1 VNADE
6 DHEQRLSSVIPGGA
20 HTYSRGRD
28 QFPPSAPPILERG
41 SGAYVWDAQ
50 GRRFLDYGMG
60 LRSVTLGYGR
70 EEVVHRVEQVLRD
83 GINLT
88 LPTRLELEAAER
100 FVAAVCTGEMVKFA
114 RHGSTVTSAAVK
126 LARGA
131 TGRQAIAVTRQHP
144 FHSFDDWF
152 IGASAIPRG
161 TSEPGRAATVKFDY
175 GDITSLERILRDTA
189 GGVAAVMLEPMT
201 TQSPCP
207 HDCAQWG
214 TLAPDCT
221 TCPQRAANFLQQVR
235 RLCDAYGS
243 IMILDEI
250 ITGFRWRVGG
260 AQELFG
266 VRADLSTYGKAMG
279 NGFAIA
285 ALNGRR
291 DLMELGGI
299 TPEGQERLFLI
310 SSTHGSEAVGLAAL
324 LGVLDVYETEDVPVH
339 LWSYG
344 AQFQDLWYSIAQRH
358 GVQDHV
364 PLRGAAVGTSA
375 AFLDASHQPS
385 GVFAA
390 LFSEEL
396 VRNGVLMPWI
406 SFSTAHGD
414 EELETT
420 GRALDKAFAAYA
432 KGLSHGPEAVY
443 SGPPLKPVFRTFN

>member
-1 VNADE
+1 
-6 DHEQRLSSVIPGGA
+6 
-20 HTYSRGRD
+20 
-28 QFPPSAPPILERG
+28 
-41 SGAYVWDAQ
+41 
-50 GRRFLDYGMG
+50 MG
-60 LRSVTLGYGR
+60 LRSVNLGYGR
-70 EEVVHRVEQVLRD
+70 EEVVQRVERVLRD

-100 FVAAVCTGEMVKFA
+100 FVAAVPSGEMVKFA

-131 TGRQAIAVTRQHP
+131 TGREAIAVTHQHP

-161 TSEPGRAATVKFDY
+161 TSEPGRASTVKFDY
-175 GDITSLERILRDTA
+175 GDIASLERILQDTV

-201 TQSPCP
+201 SQRPCP
-207 HDCAQWG
+207 HDCAAWSALG
-214 TLAPDCT
+214 PDCT
-221 TCPQRAANFLQQVR
+221 SCPQRDANFLHQVR
-235 RLCDAYGS
+235 RLCDTHGS

-250 ITGFRWRVGG
+250 ITGFRWHLGG

-299 TPEGQERLFLI
+299 ATEGQERLFLI

-324 LGVLDVYETEDVPVH
+324 LGVLDVYETEDVPTH
-339 LWSYG
+339 LWVYG
-344 AQFQDLWYSIAQRH
+344 AQFQDLWYSTAQRH

-364 PLRGAAVGTSA
+364 PLSGAAIGPSA

-385 GVFAA
+385 GLFAA

-420 GRALDKAFAAYA
+420 RRALDKAFAVYA
-432 KGLSHGPEAVY
+432 KGLSHGPEALY

>member
-1 VNADE
+1 MNADD

-70 EEVVHRVEQVLRD
+70 EQVVQRVEQVLRD

-100 FVAAVCTGEMVKFA
+100 FVAAVSAAEMVKFA

-131 TGRQAIAVTRQHP
+131 TDREAIAVTRQHP

-161 TSEPGRAATVKFDY
+161 TSEPGRASTIKFDY
-175 GDITSLERILRDTA
+175 GDIASLERVLRDTA

-201 TQSPCP
+201 TRRPCP
-207 HDCAQWG
+207 HDCAEWSALG
-214 TLAPDCT
+214 PDCT
-221 TCPQRAANFLQQVR
+221 SCPQRDANFLHQVR

-250 ITGFRWRVGG
+250 ITGFRWRLGG
-260 AQELFG
+260 AHELFG
-266 VRADLSTYGKAMG
+266 VRADLTTYGKAMG

-285 ALNGRR
+285 ALSGRR

-299 TPEGQERLFLI
+299 SPEGQERLFLI

-324 LGVLDVYETEDVPVH
+324 LGVLDVYEVEDVPAH

-344 AQFQDLWYSIAQRH
+344 AQFTDLWYSTAQRY

-364 PLRGAAVGTSA
+364 PLSGAVIGPSA
-375 AFLDASHQPS
+375 TFLDSAGQSS

-390 LFSEEL
+390 LFAEAL
-396 VRNGVLMPWI
+396 VNEGVLMPWI
-406 SFSTAHGD
+406 SFSTAHG
-414 EELETT
+414 EAELELT
-420 GRALDKAFAAYA
+420 GRALNKAFAAYA
-432 KGLSHGPEAVY
+432 SALSHGPETVY
-443 SGPPLKPVFRTFN
+443 AGPPLKPVFRTFN